1 MTADQTLPV
10 LVLLPGLDGT
20 GKLFAE
26 FVEALKSVVECVVVA
41 YPCDQPMGYG
51 ELEGLVVS
59 ALPKDRPFVLLG
71 ESFSGPLAIR
81 IAARAGN
88 LSQDVTTDLSGSERE
103 SGRRTGVTPLVR
115 RCRASA
121 GSTNGPADGE
131 RLVGLILCVTF
142 AKNPYPSLGW
152 ARSMAAYLPVK
163 GLPRWVRAPLM
174 WGSVSPS
181 SAPLQVERAMSG
193 VSAAV
198 VRKRIA
204 ELLAVDETAALRQ
217 IRIPILVLRAVGD
230 RVVSSRA
237 TQVILENSPE
247 AKMVEIDGPHLLLQ
261 TRAAECA
268 DVVVNF
274 LRALN

>member
-1 MTADQTLPV
+1 MLLKQAAATMRKMTADQTLPV
-10 LVLLPGLDGT
+10 LVLMPGLDGT

-26 FVEALKSVVECVVVA
+26 FVRVLSPTVECVVVS
-41 YPCDQPMGYG
+41 YPKDQPMGYD
-51 ELEGLVVS
+51 ELEGLLVS

-81 IAARAGN
+81 VAARAPVG
-88 LSQDVTTDLSGSERE
+88 LM
-103 SGRRTGVTPLVR
+103 
-115 RCRASA
+115 
-121 GSTNGPADGE
+121 
-131 RLVGLILCVTF
+131 GLILCVTF

-152 ARSMAAYLPVK
+152 ARRLAAYLPVK

-181 SAPLQVERAMSG
+181 SAPSQVERAMSG

-198 VRKRIA
+198 VRKRIS

-217 IRIPILVLRAVGD
+217 IPTPILVLRAVGD
-230 RVVSSRA
+230 RVVSKRA
-237 TQVILENSPE
+237 TQVILKNSPE
-247 AKMVEIDGPHLLLQ
+247 AKLVEIDGPHLLLQ

-268 DVVVNF
+268 AVVVSF
-274 LRALN
+274 LGALN